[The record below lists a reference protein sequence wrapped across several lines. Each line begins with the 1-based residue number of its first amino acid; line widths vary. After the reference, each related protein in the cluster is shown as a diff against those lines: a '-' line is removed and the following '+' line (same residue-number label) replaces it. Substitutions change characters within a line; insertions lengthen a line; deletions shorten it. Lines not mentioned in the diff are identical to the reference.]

1 MNRPSIIGNIVD
13 FVRGVNLAP
22 VIALYFAL
30 GFILFLTIY
39 HWSGAAEGIEN
50 LTAGKKFLVFFLVA
64 LFFAAAYYIFYK
76 AGKFNAILDYSPV
89 KNALKS
95 IKLKY

>member
-1 MNRPSIIGNIVD
+1 MNQASILGNIVE
-13 FVRGVNLAP
+13 FVRGVNLTP

-39 HWSGAAEGIEN
+39 HWSGAAERIEN
-50 LTAGKKFLVFFLVA
+50 LTAGKKFLVFVLVA
-64 LFFAAAYYIFYK
+64 LFLAVAYYIFYK
-76 AGKFNAILDYSPV
+76 AGKFNAILNYSPV
-89 KNALKS
+89 KNTLKS